1 MASQTTTL
9 FDAVLDAVSRQ
20 PRTIL
25 EEWPTPLLPMNGLRR
40 ALLAEGIECPNLW
53 IKREDMTSYGL
64 GGDKIR
70 RLEFFLGKYYESGS
84 DILITGGGIH
94 SNLIIQAAA
103 VAARLGIE
111 CEVFVQ
117 NDSAEGPLG
126 EGAEGINAMF
136 CLLHGARV
144 HFTGPLENF
153 ESAMQTRADE
163 LIAEG
168 RCPYLLHLSST
179 EGSTHATLGSLL
191 CMREMMEQAK
201 ARGFIPSGIVAPTRW
216 SGNSAGLLVGASL
229 VEASGGPAIP
239 LYIIDTFGK
248 EARVPAR
255 KRIMNVVESC
265 WKMLRLPGNCN
276 EELLRLSTDFA
287 GTGKSRT
294 DPRTVEAIR
303 LAGRNEGIVLDS
315 SYTGKSMAGLLH
327 FIRSRQFRPDDN
339 IIYFH
344 CGGMPALFA
353 MRRILLRSEP

>member
-9 FDAVLDAVSRQ
+9 FDAVLGAISQQ

-40 ALLAEGIECPNLW
+40 ALLAEGIKCPNLW

-70 RLEFFLGKYYESGS
+70 RLEFFLGKYYESSS
-84 DILITGGGIH
+84 DVLITGGGIH
-94 SNLIIQAAA
+94 SNMIIQAAA

-117 NDSAEGPLG
+117 NDSSEGPLS
-126 EGAEGINAMF
+126 EGMEGINAMF

-144 HFTGPLENF
+144 HFTGPLESF
-153 ESAMQTRADE
+153 ELAMQNRADE
-163 LIAEG
+163 LTAEG
-168 RCPYLLHLSST
+168 RRPYLLRLSGT
-179 EGSTHATLGSLL
+179 EGSTHSTLGSLL
-191 CMREMMEQAK
+191 CLHEMVEQAK
-201 ARGFIPSGIVAPTRW
+201 VKGFTPSGIVAPTRW
-216 SGNSAGLLVGASL
+216 SGNSAGFLVGASL
-229 VEASGGPAIP
+229 MEASGGPTVP
-239 LYIIDTFGK
+239 LYIIDTFGR
-248 EARVPAR
+248 ESRVPAR

-265 WKMLRLPGNCN
+265 WKMLRLPGKCN

-287 GTGKSRT
+287 GAGKSRT
-294 DPRTVEAIR
+294 DPRTAEAMR
-303 LAGRNEGIVLDS
+303 LAGCNEGIVLDS

-327 FIRSRQFRPDDN
+327 FIRNKQFSPDDN